1 MSTKFKIQT
10 LFSTRV
16 QNSKS
21 KPYFQCEYEIQ
32 NPNIIFNVRKLL
44 QNSVTKFKI
53 IDVILMCLEIL
64 LYKHK
69 AVIKVPGTVKQTV
82 NRK

>member
-1 MSTKFKIQT
+1 MKFKIQ
-10 LFSTRV
+10 
-16 QNSKS
+16 
-21 KPYFQCEYEIQ
+21 
-32 NPNIIFNVRKLL
+32 NIIFNVRKLL
-44 QNSVTKFKI
+44 QISVTKFKI

-69 AVIKVPGTVKQTV
+69 AVIKVLGIANQTV